1 MPQFSYAGKSAQGG
15 PLKGIIEAASAQAAA
30 QALLSQNIVP
40 ISIEE
45 TKKVSGTNNSS
56 GFDIGSLLEQK
67 IGLDEMIIFSRQM
80 YSLLKA
86 GIPIIRA
93 IKGLSENAS
102 HKRFQEILK
111 DIADQLE
118 QGRSLS
124 SAMVKYEKV
133 FTRLTISV
141 VVVGENTG
149 KLDDVF
155 LQLALYFEREQ
166 ETRKRI
172 KSALRYPTFVLIAL
186 AIAMFILNLFVV
198 PVFTQMFERFDTEL
212 PIMTRVLIG
221 TSNFFVNYW
230 WLLIIVIV
238 GGIFAVKQYVNS
250 TNGRLKW
257 DKFKLK
263 LPVVGSI
270 IERSLL
276 SRYSRSFSMI
286 LRAGVPLTAGLSLTA
301 DAVDNAHM
309 QKRIK
314 EMRQGIEKGE
324 SLLRVSKNSELFSTL
339 VLQMIAVGE
348 ETGRLEPLL
357 EESADYYERE
367 VDFDLKSLTAKIE
380 PILIGFVAVMVLIL
394 ALGIFTPM
402 WNMMSAVKGG

>member
-1 MPQFSYAGKSAQGG
+1 MPQFKYAGKSTQGG
-15 PLKGIIEAASAQAAA
+15 PQKGVIEAASAQAAA

-40 ISIEE
+40 LTIVES
-45 TKKVSGTNNSS
+45 KKRSAENEGD
-56 GFDIGSLLEQK
+56 GFDITRLFQQK
-67 IGLDEMIIFSRQM
+67 VGLDEMIIFSRQM

-124 SAMVKYEKV
+124 SSMAKYEKV

-250 TNGRLKW
+250 SNGRLKW

-309 QKRIK
+309 RKRIK

>member
-1 MPQFSYAGKSAQGG
+1 MPQFKYAGKSTQGG
-15 PLKGIIEAASAQAAA
+15 PQKGVIEAASAQAAA

-40 ISIEE
+40 LTIVES
-45 TKKVSGTNNSS
+45 KKRSAENEGD
-56 GFDIGSLLEQK
+56 GFDITRLFQQK
-67 IGLDEMIIFSRQM
+67 VGLDEMIIFSRQM

-124 SAMVKYEKV
+124 SSMAKYEKV

-250 TNGRLKW
+250 SNGRLKW

-263 LPVVGSI
+263 LPIVGSI

>member
-1 MPQFSYAGKSAQGG
+1 MPQFKYAGKSTQGG
-15 PLKGIIEAASAQAAA
+15 PQKGVIEAASAQAAA

-40 ISIEE
+40 LTIVES
-45 TKKVSGTNNSS
+45 KKRSAENEGD
-56 GFDIGSLLEQK
+56 GFDITRLFQQK
-67 IGLDEMIIFSRQM
+67 VGLDEMIIFSRQM

-124 SAMVKYEKV
+124 SSMAKYEKV

-221 TSNFFVNYW
+221 TSNFFVNYCEAC
-230 WLLIIVIV
+230 L
-238 GGIFAVKQYVNS
+238 
-250 TNGRLKW
+250 
-257 DKFKLK
+257 D
-263 LPVVGSI
+263 
-270 IERSLL
+270 
-276 SRYSRSFSMI
+276 
-286 LRAGVPLTAGLSLTA
+286 
-301 DAVDNAHM
+301 
-309 QKRIK
+309 
-314 EMRQGIEKGE
+314 
-324 SLLRVSKNSELFSTL
+324 
-339 VLQMIAVGE
+339 
-348 ETGRLEPLL
+348 
-357 EESADYYERE
+357 
-367 VDFDLKSLTAKIE
+367 
-380 PILIGFVAVMVLIL
+380 ILIYFCRSRQFVL
-394 ALGIFTPM
+394 
-402 WNMMSAVKGG
+402 